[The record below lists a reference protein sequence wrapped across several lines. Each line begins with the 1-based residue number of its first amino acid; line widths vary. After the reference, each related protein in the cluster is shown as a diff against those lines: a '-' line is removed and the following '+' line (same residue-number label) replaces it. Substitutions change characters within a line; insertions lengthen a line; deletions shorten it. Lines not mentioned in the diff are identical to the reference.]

1 MNGLQRTKYVLQSIM
16 IRMAKVLKK
25 NDCSS
30 CDNPVAVIDFFPSDE
45 WPQVLIEAKEHP
57 ILMSAL
63 GGLIWYLR
71 SVSMEESVLMHIII
85 CATNH
90 FFSLISLSAQT

>member
-1 MNGLQRTKYVLQSIM
+1 MPEREFWDERVTEDEIRIAKYYDKDGKGTEKTIV
-16 IRMAKVLKK
+16 
-25 NDCSS
+25 
-30 CDNPVAVIDFFPSDE
+30 VAVIILSPFIDLFPSDE

-71 SVSMEESVLMHIII
+71 SVSMKESVLMSYNM
-85 CATNH
+85 CD
-90 FFSLISLSAQT
+90 